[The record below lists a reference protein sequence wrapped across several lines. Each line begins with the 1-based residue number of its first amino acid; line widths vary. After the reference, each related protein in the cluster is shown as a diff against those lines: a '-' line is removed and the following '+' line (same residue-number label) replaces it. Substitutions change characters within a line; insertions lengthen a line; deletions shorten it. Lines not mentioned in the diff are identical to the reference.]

1 MLIGVDL
8 KWRSVQMT
16 LKGSFDERI
25 RRAIRAD
32 GRSLYRL
39 AKDAGIDVAPLQRFM
54 KAEQTFRLP
63 TAEKL
68 CRVVGLDLHTVKR
81 QKRR

>member
-1 MLIGVDL
+1 
-8 KWRSVQMT
+8 MT
-16 LKGSFDERI
+16 RKGSFDERI
-25 RRAIRAD
+25 RQAIRAD

-63 TAEKL
+63 TAEALCGVIGLDL
-68 CRVVGLDLHTVKR
+68 CRVK
-81 QKRR
+81 QPKRR

>member
-1 MLIGVDL
+1 
-8 KWRSVQMT
+8 MT
-16 LKGSFDERI
+16 RNDSFDERI
-25 RRAIRAD
+25 RKAIRVD

-54 KAEQTFRLP
+54 KAEQTVRLP

-68 CRVVGLDLHTVKR
+68 CRVVGLDLCPVR
-81 QKRR
+81 QKKRR

>member
-1 MLIGVDL
+1 
-8 KWRSVQMT
+8 MT
-16 LKGSFDERI
+16 RKDSFDERI
-25 RRAIRAD
+25 RKAIRAD

-39 AKDAGIDVAPLQRFM
+39 AKDAGIDVAPLQRFV

-63 TAEKL
+63 TAEKV
-68 CRVVGLDLHTVKR
+68 CRVIGLDLRPIKG